1 MKELIMD
8 ILFDAQLESSVE
20 PPVFSLMFDPEAMS
34 LHCIG
39 DMTTI
44 MVQAHVFIV
53 QLAATFYS
61 NWVPCKRDIA
71 IMPQGGEGRPHLV

>member
-1 MKELIMD
+1 MD

-44 MVQAHVFIV
+44 MVQAHVF
-53 QLAATFYS
+53 YS
-61 NWVPCKRDIA
+61 PTCCHFLFELGA
-71 IMPQGGEGRPHLV
+71 M